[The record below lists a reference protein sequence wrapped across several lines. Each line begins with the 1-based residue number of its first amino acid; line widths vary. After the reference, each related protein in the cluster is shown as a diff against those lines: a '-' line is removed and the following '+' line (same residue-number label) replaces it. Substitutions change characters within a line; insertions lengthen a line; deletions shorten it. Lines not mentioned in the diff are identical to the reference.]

1 MDFSKHLF
9 RCSSLGHLLA
19 ESKEKTNLE
28 KYNEAVAKSE
38 ALKAELAAMPDF
50 NKDGKTPSK
59 LKQNKNVAH
68 IDALKTVQNLLPIKD
83 KIELSEGAKT
93 HLMDVYI
100 YLTTGRKG
108 DIDNRY
114 IRKGNAVEE
123 HGITLYS
130 RVKKEF
136 FKKNELHLKNGFIM
150 GTPDI
155 FRGESITSATWIPDI
170 KASWDLRT
178 FYRTFTKKV
187 SNLYLWQ
194 IRGYM
199 WLTGA
204 KQGSIAYCLVDT
216 PEGLIQAEIDRL
228 WYKMGKPLIDS
239 KVFIA
244 ASKEIREEM
253 TYSDIPLKKRLLEYE
268 ADWLPEYADK
278 IEKYVIAGR
287 EYLAQIHADL
297 QAKQQWTD

>member
-19 ESKEKTNLE
+19 ESKEKSNLE
-28 KYNEAVAKSE
+28 KYNEVAEKKERLYSE
-38 ALKAELAAMPDF
+38 WLALPEF
-50 NKDGKTPSK
+50 NKDGKTVSK
-59 LKQNKNVAH
+59 SKQNKY
-68 IDALKTVQNLLPIKD
+68 DAYLECCKTFDELLPLKD

-130 RVKKEF
+130 RVRKEF
-136 FKKNELHLKNGFIM
+136 FKKNELHLKNRFIM

-155 FRGESITSATWIPDI
+155 FRGESVTSATFIPDI

-187 SNLYLWQ
+187 SNLYSWQ

-204 KQGSIAYCLVDT
+204 KNGSISYCLVDT

-228 WYKMGKPLIDS
+228 WYKMGKPLLDS
-239 KVFIA
+239 KVFLDA
-244 ASKEIREEM
+244 TRELREEM
-253 TYSDIPLKKRLLEYE
+253 TYADIPLKKRLLEYE
-268 ADWLPEYADK
+268 EEWKPEYADK
-278 IEKYVIAGR
+278 IEKYVTAGR
-287 EYLAQIHADL
+287 EYLSQIHTEL
-297 QAKQQWTD
+297 QVKQEF